1 VVDSHEPLKPTG
13 VSPATA
19 RKLVDERTIHPVNRP
34 LNSVMGQVYSAVAEC
49 DRPRHE
55 VYVLTDLA
63 RSSWIPDQP
72 AEGLDQ
78 VSKAKTSPGGKLA
91 TFVLRLG
98 SQEHVDVS
106 IDSAEPASSIVTQGE
121 PVEIKGLVHAQGDK
135 TANRVVEF
143 YLDGVKKGEKPVE
156 LTPGAQVE
164 VSFTTPPKLQEG
176 DIIHRGELK
185 LSGTPDPLEFNDRR
199 YFTFKVRPAYKVLLI
214 SDQASDAEF
223 VAAALDPDAQGA
235 PKTFQVARVKPAEFA
250 ARYRDTLKEQAAVFL
265 LNVEQLDEESWG
277 MLNGYVHEG
286 GGLVVG
292 LGDRCRAEN
301 YNGPTASQLLP
312 AQLQEPHTAKAESTF
327 GKIADVTHPLFQ
339 RFAKEFEAQF
349 ALIPVYRY
357 WVVKPPEASRALL
370 SFSDGAPALFERS
383 FKGAKTG
390 RVLLWTTPLARRAVR
405 TERGAWNELPL
416 FTYWVFPVVTY
427 LTVPYLA
434 GASNEQL
441 NFEAGENALLTLGPG
456 VRSQSFLVTGPDQ
469 KTTESLTPSANS
481 EDLQIIA
488 PQLLGQWT
496 VTAKDAADRQTK
508 LGFSLNPPK
517 TESQFVPLQPSELD
531 AIFGKDGYSLAQDTK
546 QLKDITQVIHVGH
559 EIFPWLMMLI
569 LLIVT
574 LENFLANTFYKESA
588 RPAPAGAAA

>member
-1 VVDSHEPLKPTG
+1 M
-13 VSPATA
+13 
-19 RKLVDERTIHPVNRP
+19 TIHPVSRP
-34 LNSVMGQVYSAVAEC
+34 LNAVMGQVYAVVAEC

-98 SQEHVDVS
+98 SEEHVDVS

-121 PVEIKGLVHAQGDK
+121 PVEIKGVVHAQGDK
-135 TANRVVEF
+135 AANRVVEF

-164 VSFTTPPKLQEG
+164 VSFTTPPELQEG
-176 DIIHRGELK
+176 DIIHRGELR
-185 LSGTPDPLEFNDRR
+185 LSGEPDPLEFNDRR

-214 SDQASDAEF
+214 SDQQSDAEF
-223 VAAALDPDAQGA
+223 VAAALDPDTPAQ
-235 PKTFQVARVKPAEFA
+235 PKTFQVKQVKPAEFA
-250 ARYRDTLKEQAAVFL
+250 ARYRDTLKEHAAVFL

-292 LGDRCRAEN
+292 LGDRCRVEN

-339 RFAKEFEAQF
+339 RFAKEFEAQL

-357 WVVKPPEASRALL
+357 WVVKAPETSRPLM
-370 SFSDGAPALFERS
+370 SFSDGSPRFSSARSKEPRPAGSCCGPRRWHAGSNARNEVRGTSYPCSSTGYSRFSPILRFPIWRAHRTS
-383 FKGAKTG
+383 SSTSRPAKT
-390 RVLLWTTPLARRAVR
+390 
-405 TERGAWNELPL
+405 
-416 FTYWVFPVVTY
+416 
-427 LTVPYLA
+427 
-434 GASNEQL
+434 
-441 NFEAGENALLTLGPG
+441 
-456 VRSQSFLVTGPDQ
+456 RS
-469 KTTESLTPSANS
+469 
-481 EDLQIIA
+481 
-488 PQLLGQWT
+488 
-496 VTAKDAADRQTK
+496 
-508 LGFSLNPPK
+508 
-517 TESQFVPLQPSELD
+517 
-531 AIFGKDGYSLAQDTK
+531 
-546 QLKDITQVIHVGH
+546 
-559 EIFPWLMMLI
+559 
-569 LLIVT
+569 
-574 LENFLANTFYKESA
+574 
-588 RPAPAGAAA
+588 